1 MFCEKCGNQL
11 NEEGICTAC
20 TANTEP
26 AAETEEIEAPAVE
39 AIEEI
44 PVAEPVDA
52 EAPELPTVDPGK
64 TFGIISMVLGIVAI
78 LLNTVCSCIPLL
90 GCFTAVV
97 ALIAAIVGVILGFVA
112 MNKSKAAGFKNTFA
126 LVGMIL
132 SIASVALWIVSLIVS
147 LIFGSL
153 PALFS
158 ANTASYRS
166 Y

>member
-1 MFCEKCGNQL
+1 
-11 NEEGICTAC
+11 
-20 TANTEP
+20 
-26 AAETEEIEAPAVE
+26 
-39 AIEEI
+39 
-44 PVAEPVDA
+44 
-52 EAPELPTVDPGK
+52 
-64 TFGIISMVLGIVAI
+64 MVLGIVAI